1 MFTIEGKC
9 GKAKCY
15 ATEIEQ
21 CCIEQIK
28 TMLDMPFV
36 KNANVAIMP
45 DAHTGKGCTIGTT
58 MKITD
63 SIVPNLV
70 GVDIG
75 CGMLT
80 ADVGKKKIDLPAFDD
95 ACHEIPSGFSVW
107 EGKKENFELEEL
119 KCYRYLRDTK
129 RVQRSL
135 GTLGEIGRAHV

>member
-1 MFTIEGKC
+1 MFPIEGKC

-15 ATEIEQ
+15 ATEIEDS
-21 CCIEQIK
+21 CIEQIQ

-45 DAHTGKGCTIGTT
+45 DAHAGKGCTIGTT
-58 MKITD
+58 MKVTD

-80 ADVGKKKIDLPAFDD
+80 ADVGKKT
-95 ACHEIPSGFSVW
+95 
-107 EGKKENFELEEL
+107 N
-119 KCYRYLRDTK
+119 
-129 RVQRSL
+129 
-135 GTLGEIGRAHV
+135 